1 MSIFTYNLKQTNN
14 IMTFFL
20 PNCDRCDK
28 ETNSMIGSMFN
39 LQMIC
44 SDCKTKESKHEM
56 YDIAVSVESDQV
68 KGGNYNYEGIGL
80 PEDLK

>member
-1 MSIFTYNLKQTNN
+1 MVSKKIDSLTLVR
-14 IMTFFL
+14 I
-20 PNCDRCDK
+20 
-28 ETNSMIGSMFN
+28 S
-39 LQMIC
+39 

-56 YDIAVSVESDQV
+56 YDTAVSVESDQV